1 MKNFWRRS
9 AGANFGYGGL
19 PNLCGPDSSAGDQ
32 RHAFLLNELW
42 PAHAR
47 LHEAWQLLSSAA
59 LSILCLWLVWKETRP
74 RLASV
79 IMLSLTGSFVIAYVA
94 RGMYGGSML
103 HTDGTQLMI
112 AGTNPAIGVMVVAS
126 VALVAGLLTKSK
138 DPLGE

>member
-1 MKNFWRRS
+1 MPARISVTAACLIFAVLIPALEIN
-9 AGANFGYGGL
+9 
-19 PNLCGPDSSAGDQ
+19 DT
-32 RHAFLLNELW
+32 HLLNELW

>member
-1 MKNFWRRS
+1 M
-9 AGANFGYGGL
+9 
-19 PNLCGPDSSAGDQ
+19 
-32 RHAFLLNELW
+32 
-42 PAHAR
+42 
-47 LHEAWQLLSSAA
+47 LSSAA